1 MGDPVSVL
9 LDGVAVYRAARLVTT
24 DTIADRPREWVVARG
39 GLLADGV
46 ECDWCVGLW
55 LAAGAVGW
63 RALSPGSWRVVRD
76 VLVVGAV
83 CGVVSGGVFRLT
95 E

>member
-1 MGDPVSVL
+1 MGDPVNVL

-24 DTIADRPREWVVARG
+24 DTIGDRPREWVVARG
-39 GLLADGV
+39 GMLADGV

-55 LAAGAVGW
+55 LAAGATVWG
-63 RALSPGSWRVVRD
+63 RVAPRSWRVVRD